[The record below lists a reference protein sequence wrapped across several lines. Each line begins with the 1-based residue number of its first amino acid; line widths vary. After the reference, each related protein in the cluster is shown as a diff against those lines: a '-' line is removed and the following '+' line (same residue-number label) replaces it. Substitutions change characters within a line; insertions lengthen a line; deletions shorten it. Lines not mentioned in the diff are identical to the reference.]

1 MRRFFCLPKILP
13 LFTKPVS
20 GRCPVAEMYSLRKGY
35 NMYIYIYSFQTHSDF
50 LVIEDAH
57 TSEFLYTISGAAF

>member
-13 LFTKPVS
+13 LFTKLVS

-35 NMYIYIYSFQTHSDF
+35 NIYIASRRIVMSWSLKMRIPQNSLDT
-50 LVIEDAH
+50 
-57 TSEFLYTISGAAF
+57 TSGAAF